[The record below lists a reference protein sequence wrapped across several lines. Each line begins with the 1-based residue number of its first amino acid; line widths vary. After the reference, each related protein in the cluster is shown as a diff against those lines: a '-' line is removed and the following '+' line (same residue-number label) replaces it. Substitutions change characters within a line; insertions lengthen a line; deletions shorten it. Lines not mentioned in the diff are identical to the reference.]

1 VKRGAFAALQKPV
14 DQKSLN
20 EAFANLQRFLERGI
34 KSLLVIEDNEIERR
48 NILDSI
54 GHNDV
59 RVTPAATAAE
69 GLAALKS
76 QRFDC
81 VVLDLGLPD
90 MPGLDLIESIRKDPA
105 LHNLPVIV
113 YTGRDLTPGE
123 QARVETLAESVIT
136 KDARSMDRLLSETA
150 LFLHR
155 VEKDLGSAVKE
166 AMNHFRQSGEGIA
179 YKKILIVD
187 DDVRNIFA
195 LTSMLEHWD
204 MTVLRAENGREALEI
219 LGSSPDVDAI
229 LMDIMMPEMDG
240 YQTTRAIRELPQFR
254 ELPIIALTAKALKED
269 RRKCLDAG
277 ASDYIAKPVQGEQLR
292 SLLRVWLD
300 RQR

>member
-1 VKRGAFAALQKPV
+1 MTKARSRGVKRGAFAALQKPV

-20 EAFANLQRFLERGI
+20 EAFANLQKFLERGI

-90 MPGLDLIESIRKDPA
+90 MPGLDLIESIRRDPA

-150 LFLHR
+150 P
-155 VEKDLGSAVKE
+155 V
-166 AMNHFRQSGEGIA
+166 
-179 YKKILIVD
+179 
-187 DDVRNIFA
+187 FA
-195 LTSMLEHWD
+195 S
-204 MTVLRAENGREALEI
+204 GREGPGAGGQRGRWTTS
-219 LGSSPDVDAI
+219 GSPARGSP
-229 LMDIMMPEMDG
+229 
-240 YQTTRAIRELPQFR
+240 TR
-254 ELPIIALTAKALKED
+254 
-269 RRKCLDAG
+269 
-277 ASDYIAKPVQGEQLR
+277 R
-292 SLLRVWLD
+292 S
-300 RQR
+300 